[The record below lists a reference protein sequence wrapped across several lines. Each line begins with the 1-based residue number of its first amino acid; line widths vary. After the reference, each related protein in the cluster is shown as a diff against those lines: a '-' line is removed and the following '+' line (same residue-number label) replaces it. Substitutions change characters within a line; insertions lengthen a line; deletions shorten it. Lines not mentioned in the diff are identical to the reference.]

1 VVKNSSISQSHTIAV
16 QLGKYST
23 GTEASEVLNIIIFL
37 LTFRCFAII
46 LLVKISPRYLFHIS
60 MTKNAI
66 TQTKNHRS
74 MKPDDFRNLSHQIL
88 QHWKIEE
95 PMVDFI
101 CELGGLILDFSRCS
115 EVELWALVG
124 EKCNYCRVYDWRNRS
139 SRSGAFE
146 FSKDDDGAFI
156 LRYEDRSPYNILC
169 FSLLNGCFSP
179 DMPFITEH
187 GSLWIVDSTQL
198 IPLPAN
204 PNMKSDESAIRLSSP
219 LQSFII
225 IPLYVAD
232 QKVGILHLKH
242 ENGDFF
248 CEEHVRFYEGMAETL
263 GVSLAYQ
270 TTRAA
275 VHERVKELTC
285 LYGISQLAI
294 RSDLSLEGILT
305 EIVNL
310 LPPAWQYPKI
320 TQGRIVFDNSVYQ
333 TPGFVDRQWKQS
345 ADIAVNGMKRGFVQV
360 VYTQPKPVIDE
371 GPFLIEERKLI
382 TAIAR
387 QVAVIIERRQ
397 DQEEKARLQEQLRH
411 ADRLATIGKL
421 AAGVAHE
428 LNEPL
433 ANILGFAQLAVKVN
447 GVPDQVQKDLDKI
460 INSSLFVREVIQK
473 LLLFARQSPPRKTTL
488 NINEVVESGLAFFRT
503 RLEKEAVELR
513 KNLDPHVPEIIADQA
528 QLTQVVINLVVN
540 AIQAMPDGGV
550 LTVNTTFEKNHVKFS
565 IADTGIGM
573 SDEVRKQIFIPF
585 FTTKDVNQG
594 TGLGLSVVHGIV
606 SAHRG
611 SIDVESEVNNGS
623 RFTVTLP
630 IDHQ

>member
-1 VVKNSSISQSHTIAV
+1 MK
-16 QLGKYST
+16 
-23 GTEASEVLNIIIFL
+23 
-37 LTFRCFAII
+37 
-46 LLVKISPRYLFHIS
+46 
-60 MTKNAI
+60 MTQNAFK
-66 TQTKNHRS
+66 QTKAHRS
-74 MKPDDFRNLSHQIL
+74 LTPDDFRNLSHQIL

-101 CELGGLILDFSRCS
+101 CELGGIILEFSRCS
-115 EVELWALVG
+115 EVELWAFVG

-139 SRSGAFE
+139 SKSGAFE
-146 FSKDDDGAFI
+146 YSKGDDGTFI
-156 LRYEDRSPYNILC
+156 LRYEDRSPYNVLC
-169 FSLLNGCFSP
+169 FSLLNGTISN
-179 DMPFITEH
+179 DLPFITER
-187 GSLWIVDSTQL
+187 GSLWVEDSTKP
-198 IPLPAN
+198 IPLPPDAN
-204 PNMKSDESAIRLSSP
+204 MESDDTAVQLASP

-225 IPLYVAD
+225 IPIYVAD
-232 QKVGILHLKH
+232 QKVGVLHLKH
-242 ENGDFF
+242 ENGNFF
-248 CEEHVRFYEGMAETL
+248 REEHVRLYEGIAETL

-270 TTRAA
+270 STRAA

-320 TQGRIVFDNSVYQ
+320 TQGRIVFDNNVYQ
-333 TPGFVDRQWKQS
+333 TPGFVDRQWQQS
-345 ADIAVNGMKRGFVQV
+345 ADIVVNGMKRGFVQV
-360 VYTQPKPVIDE
+360 VYTLPKPVIDE

-397 DQEEKARLQEQLRH
+397 DQDEKARLQEQLRH

-433 ANILGFAQLAVKVN
+433 ANILGFAQLAVKVDE
-447 GVPDQVQKDLDKI
+447 VPDQVRKDLDKI

-488 NINEVVESGLAFFRT
+488 SINEVVESGLAFFRT
-503 RLEKEAVELR
+503 RLEKEAVELH
-513 KNLDPHVPEIIADQA
+513 KILDTHIPEIIADQA

-540 AIQAMPDGGV
+540 AIQAMPSGGV
-550 LTVNTTFEKNHVKFS
+550 LTVSTRFEKDRVKFS
-565 IADTGIGM
+565 VADTGIGM
-573 SDEVRKQIFIPF
+573 SDDVRKQIFIPF

-611 SIDVESEVNNGS
+611 TIDVESEVNKGS
-623 RFTVTLP
+623 RFTVSLP
-630 IDHQ
+630 IDQQ